1 MKLAFTFPGQGS
13 QYVGMGQSLAAGF
26 AEARE
31 TFEQADRELGFS
43 LTQLCFEGP
52 AEMLQLTEN
61 QQPALV
67 AVSIA
72 AFRVLEA
79 QGCCGL

>member
-43 LTQLCFEGP
+43 LTQLCFE
-52 AEMLQLTEN
+52 ELTEN